1 MAINAYGASVYS
13 DIVSVLAASVPSTPS
28 APTVATST
36 TTVTVSWT
44 APAANGA

>member
-1 MAINAYGASVYS
+1 LAINAYGSSIYS
-13 DIVSVLAASVPSTPS
+13 DIVSVLAASIPSTPN
-28 APTVATST
+28 APTVARTT